1 MMSVSHAAV
10 SGEMARTPSCFD
22 ESNSTFPSYV
32 VIFDTKSG
40 SWRMPPL
47 AIVDATV
54 AISSGVL
61 LIAPSV
67 SVSTGVSV
75 SCLMPILCAV
85 SITFGNPTASS
96 VRAVTRS

>member
-32 VIFDTKSG
+32 VIFDTKRG

-54 AISSGVL
+54 AISSGVAL
-61 LIAPSV
+61 D
-67 SVSTGVSV
+67 
-75 SCLMPILCAV
+75 
-85 SITFGNPTASS
+85 
-96 VRAVTRS
+96 RAERQCEHGLQRVLSDAHRVGRLDHLREPDGELGPQRTHS